1 MHNSGGPFHN
11 RTVLITGG
19 TSGIGRSC
27 LELLSRLGAHC
38 VAIGKP
44 IDPLGLLDDDQSI
57 YADLLEADA
66 FESAFATALERLGGH
81 LDILIHTVGGSAR
94 SLGDGPLVDCTPA
107 GFQAAMRLNLET
119 AFLTLQAAVR
129 QMRVQAPDTHGQRG
143 IIALVGSVLADRPS
157 VGHFNT
163 VGYAVAKAGLEG
175 LALNAAAAH
184 AIDGIRVN
192 MLKPGLVSTPMA
204 ARALQQPEIMAFLR
218 QKQPLTSGPLTAESC
233 AQAILGLVNPEA
245 VGLTGSILTLD
256 GGWSISEGY

>member
-1 MHNSGGPFHN
+1 MHSSGGPFHD

-27 LELLSRLGAHC
+27 FELLSRLGARC

-44 IDPLGLLDDDQSI
+44 TNSAESQDDDQTI
-57 YADLLEADA
+57 FANLLEADA
-66 FESAFATALERLGGH
+66 VESAFKAALERLGGR

-94 SLGDGPLVDCTPA
+94 SHGDGSMVDCSPA
-107 GFQAAMRLNLET
+107 GFQAALKLNLET

-129 QMRVQAPDTHGQRG
+129 QMRVQNPDAHGQRG
-143 IIALVGSVLADRPS
+143 IIALAGSVLADRPS

-163 VGYAVAKAGLEG
+163 VGYVVAKAGLEG
-175 LALNAAAAH
+175 LVLNAAAAH
-184 AIDGIRVN
+184 AADGIRIN

-204 ARALQQPEIMAFLR
+204 ERALNHPQIMAFLR
-218 QKQPLTSGPLTAESC
+218 HKQPLTGGPLTPESC

-245 VGLTGSILTLD
+245 VGMTGSILTLD
-256 GGWSISEGY
+256 GGWSISDGY